1 MVDGGKSMNKDK
13 MIEEL
18 RTSNAE
24 LIDRVAALEKA
35 NGELRRINAEFAKAN
50 PAKLEQRIQ
59 YIERKNEELAQGLAD
74 MAHCMKEI
82 INGWR
87 L

>member
-1 MVDGGKSMNKDK
+1 MTFEEIRKEN
-13 MIEEL
+13 EEL
-18 RTSNAE
+18 RE
-24 LIDRVAALEKA
+24 RVSALEKA

-50 PAKLEQRIQ
+50 PAKLELRIQ
-59 YIERKNEELAQGLAD
+59 YIERKNEGLAQGLAD

-82 INGWR
+82 VDGWR